1 MFGMFGEKAGY
12 ISADADSTSEKY
24 NAMVDKE
31 VKDILDVRNN
41 LIIFFRLPLS
51 ALLPYYKR
59 KSTNSESCPRISST
73 MTI

>member
-31 VKDILDVRNN
+31 VKEILDVSFNF
-41 LIIFFRLPLS
+41 IIYLGIIQTCVNF
-51 ALLPYYKR
+51 AY
-59 KSTNSESCPRISST
+59 
-73 MTI
+73 

>member
-12 ISADADSTSEKY
+12 ISADADNTSEKY

-41 LIIFFRLPLS
+41 FIIFFRLPLS
-51 ALLPYYKR
+51 A
-59 KSTNSESCPRISST
+59 
-73 MTI
+73 